1 LSKKKLFKKSDILVI
16 SISLNKDT
24 TKIVNQELLS
34 ESKNNLILIN
44 TSRAEIINQN
54 DLIKSLKNKKIYGA
68 ALDFLSSKTEDK
80 FSNKKLID
88 YAKKNNNLII
98 TPHLGGVTEESLRL
112 TQQHVFEQLIKYEK
126 NLRK

>member
-1 LSKKKLFKKSDILVI
+1 L
-16 SISLNKDT
+16 
-24 TKIVNQELLS
+24 
-34 ESKNNLILIN
+34 
-44 TSRAEIINQN
+44 
-54 DLIKSLKNKKIYGA
+54 SLKIEDK
-68 ALDFLSSKTEDK
+68 LSS
-80 FSNKKLID
+80 KKLID